1 MYGEHKIV
9 FSLMRLFVRSKKAE
23 NHGGNEGSAIK
34 DLYGQTLIVRPDIVS
49 WQAENSEPCRL
60 RRTGYRRSRNRPRKG
75 F

>member
-34 DLYGQTLIVRPDIVS
+34 DLYGQT
-49 WQAENSEPCRL
+49 
-60 RRTGYRRSRNRPRKG
+60 
-75 F
+75 